1 VAAVRLFI
9 EKFGRVVLI
18 DEDHPLAVAQRAKNA
33 VAPKA
38 PAIATTEPVASAVVV
53 NEQKVIV
60 PAEPPIAEKPTRKR
74 GRAG

>member
-18 DEDHPLAVAQRAKNA
+18 DEDHPLAAAQRAKNA
-33 VAPKA
+33 AAPKA
-38 PAIATTEPVASAVVV
+38 PVPAAPIAVAPAIA
-53 NEQKVIV
+53 
-60 PAEPPIAEKPTRKR
+60 AEPPVAVPNDPPSTEKPTRKR